1 MALAADNMNKKYD
14 AVLFDFDG
22 TVADTGPG
30 IFNGIYH
37 VLDFMGIDRPDPEK
51 LRFFIGPPLQ
61 DGFKTVFGL
70 DETQSNAAV
79 AKYREHYAA
88 GGMFELVFYDG
99 MVELF
104 HKIKEQN
111 IKMGICSAKPEIF
124 LKQIVEHFEMNDL
137 FDAVVGNEPHYTSS
151 DKSTLI
157 NHAIELMSLPKDTR
171 VIMVGDRHFD
181 INAAKKVGIDSVGVL
196 FGYGS
201 REEFEDAGADYMV
214 EKALDIFEIVAQQ

>member
-1 MALAADNMNKKYD
+1 MNKKYD

-37 VLDFMGIDRPDPEK
+37 VLDFMGIERPEPEE

-70 DETQSNAAV
+70 DDAQSSAAV

-88 GGMFELVFYDG
+88 GGMFELTFYDG
-99 MVELF
+99 MEEIF
-104 HKIKEQN
+104 HKLKEQH

-124 LKQIVEHFEMNDL
+124 LKKIVEHFELSDL
-137 FDAVVGNEPHYTSS
+137 FDAVVGNEPNYTSS

-157 NHAIELMSLPKDTR
+157 NRAIELTNLPKDAR
-171 VIMVGDRHFD
+171 VLMVGDRHFD
-181 INAAKKVGIDSVGVL
+181 INAAKKVGIDSAGVL

-201 REEFEDAGADYMV
+201 REEFVEAGADYIAADAN
-214 EKALDIFEIVAQQ
+214 ELFGIITGE